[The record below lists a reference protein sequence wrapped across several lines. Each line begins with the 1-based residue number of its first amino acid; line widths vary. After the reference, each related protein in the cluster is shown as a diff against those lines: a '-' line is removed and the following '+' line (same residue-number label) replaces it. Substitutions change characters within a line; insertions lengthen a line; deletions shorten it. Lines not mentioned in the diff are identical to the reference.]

1 LQDIVNHENSVLQA
15 EMEYAIK
22 TGQQTRASVTARTNI
37 HDISRTKQIVT
48 ASLQPYHHH
57 HHHHLQQQQIDTA
70 TDRQD
75 RHTE

>member
-48 ASLQPYHHH
+48 ASLQP
-57 HHHHLQQQQIDTA
+57 LSSPSSSSPA
-70 TDRQD
+70 AAAN
-75 RHTE
+75 